1 MHQGSQ
7 KVNNE
12 RSETMDDAE
21 LMKGLKEARDLLERK
36 VSVID
41 AWVSIKALHEIIK
54 RLDRKEARI

>member
-1 MHQGSQ
+1 
-7 KVNNE
+7 
-12 RSETMDDAE
+12 MDDAE

-54 RLDRKEARI
+54 RLDRKEATI

>member
-1 MHQGSQ
+1 MQYGSQ
-7 KVNNE
+7 NVNNE

-41 AWVSIKALHEIIK
+41 AWVSIKALHEIIG
-54 RLDRKEARI
+54 RMERKEA